1 MKKFWLAPCFA
12 LGVALYAGTAQ
23 AAYWQVIRDTP
34 VRTDAAADAK
44 VLGTARKGWI
54 VSDMTGVGSG
64 PQWIKMVEFE
74 TKPGEGMAYA
84 YLVFNSPDAYVSA
97 ADVVQVHEDGM
108 FQQQTES
115 IQSEQGQGVHIH
127 HLPAPQTDDATLK
140 TALESW
146 VQECN
151 AVLSTY
157 QAMAPDKAA
166 EAIMAWEDES
176 PFPDKSIE
184 AVQNSAEP
192 LLNRWINSLYALPK
206 VPLSADDKKML
217 GVLADYGLLPQM
229 AEGIPFLTVDMNV
242 LRKRISFEPPMVAYT
257 AFRALLDSQPTVLFA
272 DGGCLYSVKEMGTW
286 AVQWEHYLKTVPADS
301 VYFREGKKRYL
312 AFITYSLLS
321 DLPNTPAFPGY
332 NKGRMEKEWVASL
345 KYVASEN
352 PGTQTAALITEFLG
366 NIKAS
371 DNKLSPSYE
380 TTLLRKLA
388 LPSFPETK

>member
-1 MKKFWLAPCFA
+1 MKKFWLAPCCA
-12 LGVALYAGTAQ
+12 LGVALYAGTTQ

-54 VSDMTGVGSG
+54 MSEMTGVGSG

-108 FQQQTES
+108 FQQQTEI

-127 HLPAPQTDDATLK
+127 HLPAPQTDDDALK

-157 QAMAPDKAA
+157 QALAPDKAA

-272 DGGCLYSVKEMGTW
+272 DGCCLYSVKEMGTW
-286 AVQWEHYLKTVPADS
+286 AVQWEHYLKTVPADR

-312 AFITYSLLS
+312 EFITYSLLS

-332 NKGRMEKEWVASL
+332 NKGRMEKEWVAAL

-388 LPSFPETK
+388 LPSFPKTK

>member
-54 VSDMTGVGSG
+54 VSDMTGEDSG

-108 FQQQTES
+108 FQQQTEI

-127 HLPAPQTDDATLK
+127 HLPAPQTDNAALK

-301 VYFREGKKRYL
+301 VYFRHAGLPQLQQGQDGKGMGSGAEIRGFGKPRY
-312 AFITYSLLS
+312 A
-321 DLPNTPAFPGY
+321 N
-332 NKGRMEKEWVASL
+332 GRHHRGIS
-345 KYVASEN
+345 
-352 PGTQTAALITEFLG
+352 
-366 NIKAS
+366 
-371 DNKLSPSYE
+371 
-380 TTLLRKLA
+380 
-388 LPSFPETK
+388 